1 MQLMV
6 LTCQESQ
13 WHDHDDDYD
22 DDCCDGDE
30 EYDGKRC

>member
-13 WHDHDDDYD
+13 WHDYDDDY
-22 DDCCDGDE
+22 CDGDE